1 MSNFSA
7 EIQAKLNTSG
17 IADEI
22 KKIENNKINFKNISL
37 DTTKLVSDIQAALN
51 KNRFTIN
58 LDKVNMSSV
67 TSQMQKSGA
76 AAGKS
81 FSASFNSSL
90 SSINTTTNNA
100 TNTIQHMQRTL
111 ASMKFDR
118 SSIDLVTKD
127 LQSMSLAISNVTTR
141 INGNNLNL
149 SIRGIDELGRA
160 VTIIKQFDYE
170 SGRISTVGKTISQS
184 FDTGAAAAK
193 RFEESAKKATTALS
207 SGSVE
212 ASIAKVTAQ
221 YEKLGTTGHAKLAEI
236 KADIQQLST
245 LQTAMNNSKDTSSL
259 VSNYEKFNETLAKV
273 KSNLSVVS
281 AESKTFVSGLQI
293 STLDNKIATWM
304 EKNSKASRDFGASI
318 DNLRGRLAS
327 LNASGTATASEL
339 NAIEREF
346 NEVRQAAIATGQVGS
361 SVGNQLK
368 GAFSSILRYVSVST
382 VIYQSINALKEMYQN
397 VYNIDV
403 EMTELKKVTD
413 ETAASYSNF
422 LKGAGSTAK
431 EIGTTI
437 SDLVSSTANFA
448 RLGYSFSDSQELA
461 KVANIYS
468 VVGDEIDSIDTAT
481 KSIISTLTAFHIEAN
496 DAMSIVDKFNEIGN
510 NYAISS
516 GGIGDALER
525 SASSMAAA
533 NNTLDET
540 IALITAA
547 NTVVQDPDSVG
558 TAFKT
563 ISMRIRGAKTEL
575 EEAGLETDGMAES
588 TAKLRAEIKALSGV
602 DIMLND
608 TTFKSTY
615 EIMDELANK
624 WEELTDIQQA
634 SITELIA
641 GKRQGNVVSSLMSNF
656 DIAREALETS
666 MDSEDSA
673 MAEHAKWMESLEAK
687 INQLKAA
694 WQELSRAFMDD
705 GFLKG
710 LVDAGTDILSFLT
723 AIIDKIGTLPA
734 LITAAVAVMSFKNV
748 GRDKMFS
755 LINRSNMPT
764 VMIFPL
770 DIMVLGITLN
780 DIHLVKQIIMIS
792 VYIELK
798 LYIGCTQI
806 CEEIGTT

>member
-17 IADEI
+17 IDSEI
-22 KKIENNKINFKNISL
+22 KKIENNKINFKNILL

-160 VTIIKQFDYE
+160 VTIVKQFDYE

-281 AESKTFVSGLQI
+281 AENKTFVSGLQI
-293 STLDNKIATWM
+293 STLDNKIASWM

-327 LNASGTATASEL
+327 LNTSGTATASEL

-361 SVGNQLK
+361 SVGNRLK
-368 GAFSSILRYVSVST
+368 GAFSSILSYVSVST
-382 VIYQSINALKEMYQN
+382 VIYQSINAFKEMYQN
-397 VYNIDV
+397 VYNIDTQ
-403 EMTELKKVTD
+403 MTELRKVTD
-413 ETAASYSNF
+413 ESSESYSKF
-422 LKGAGSTAK
+422 LKNAGSSAK

-437 SDLVSSTANFA
+437 SDLVSSTADFA
-448 RLGYSFSDSQELA
+448 RLGYTFADSQELA

-468 VVGDEIDSIDTAT
+468 VVGDEVDSINTAT
-481 KSIISTLTAFHIEAN
+481 KSLISTMTAFSSQMDSTMSQGEF
-496 DAMSIVDKFNEIGN
+496 AMSIIDKFNEVGN

-575 EEAGLETDGMAES
+575 EEAGLETDGMVES
-588 TAKLRAEIKALSGV
+588 TAKLREEIMALSGV
-602 DIMLND
+602 DIMED
-608 TTFKSTY
+608 ETTFKSTY
-615 EIMDELANK
+615 DIMDELAQK
-624 WEELTDIQQA
+624 WQDLTDIQQA

-641 GKRQGNVVSSLMSNF
+641 GKRQGNIVSSLMENF
-656 DIAREALETS
+656 DIAREALQTS
-666 MDSEDSA
+666 LDSEGSA
-673 MAEHAKWMESLEAK
+673 MAEHEKWMESLEAK
-687 INQLKAA
+687 VLQLKAA
-694 WQELSRAFMDD
+694 WEELSQAFMDD
-705 GFLKG
+705 SFLKG
-710 LVDAGTDILSFLT
+710 LVDTGTTVLSTLT
-723 AIIDKIGTLPA
+723 KIIDTFGTLPT
-734 LITAAVAVMSFKNV
+734 LLTVAAGAMSFKNV
-748 GRDKMFS
+748 GE
-755 LINRSNMPT
+755 LINQFQFRIILRIEYAHEVFTNGNMN
-764 VMIFPL
+764 
-770 DIMVLGITLN
+770 DIM
-780 DIHLVKQIIMIS
+780 
-792 VYIELK
+792 LK
-798 LYIGCTQI
+798 LVA
-806 CEEIGTT
+806 

>member
-259 VSNYEKFNETLAKV
+259 VSNYEKFNEILAKV

-318 DNLRGRLAS
+318 DNLRSRLAS

-382 VIYQSINALKEMYQN
+382 VIYQSINTLKEMYQN

-437 SDLVSSTANFA
+437 SDMVSSTADFA

-575 EEAGLETDGMAES
+575 EEAGLETDGMVES
-588 TAKLRAEIKALSGV
+588 TAKLREEIMALSGV
-602 DIMLND
+602 DIMED
-608 TTFKSTY
+608 ESTFKSTY
-615 EIMDELANK
+615 DIMDELAQK
-624 WEELTDIQQA
+624 WQDLTDIQQA

-641 GKRQGNVVSSLMSNF
+641 GKRQGNIVSSLMENF
-656 DIAREALETS
+656 DIAREALQTS
-666 MDSEDSA
+666 LDSEGSA
-673 MAEHAKWMESLEAK
+673 MEEHEKWMESLEAK
-687 INQLKAA
+687 VLQLKAA
-694 WQELSRAFMDD
+694 WEELSQAFMNDS
-705 GFLKG
+705 FLKG
-710 LVDAGTDILSFLT
+710 IVDTGTTILSSLT
-723 AIIDKIGTLPA
+723 KIIDTFGTLPT
-734 LITAAVAVMSFKNV
+734 LIAAVSMAMSFKNV
-748 GRDKMFS
+748 GE
-755 LINRSNMPT
+755 LINQFQCRIILRIEYAHEVFTNGNMN
-764 VMIFPL
+764 
-770 DIMVLGITLN
+770 DIMFK
-780 DIHLVKQIIMIS
+780 LVA
-792 VYIELK
+792 
-798 LYIGCTQI
+798 
-806 CEEIGTT
+806 

>member
-17 IADEI
+17 IDSEI

-160 VTIIKQFDYE
+160 VTIVKQFDYE

-293 STLDNKIATWM
+293 STLDNKIASWM

-397 VYNIDV
+397 VYNIDT

-437 SDLVSSTANFA
+437 SDLVSSTADFA

-496 DAMSIVDKFNEIGN
+496 DAMSIVDKFNEVGN

-575 EEAGLETDGMAES
+575 EEAGLETDGMVES
-588 TAKLRAEIKALSGV
+588 TAKLREEIMALSGV
-602 DIMLND
+602 DIMED
-608 TTFKSTY
+608 ESTFKSTY
-615 EIMDELANK
+615 DIMDELAQK
-624 WEELTDIQQA
+624 WQDLTDIQQA

-641 GKRQGNVVSSLMSNF
+641 GKRQGNIVSSLMENF
-656 DIAREALETS
+656 DIAREALQTS
-666 MDSEDSA
+666 LDSEGSA
-673 MAEHAKWMESLEAK
+673 MAEHEKWMESLEAK
-687 INQLKAA
+687 VLQLKAA
-694 WQELSRAFMDD
+694 WEELSQAFMDD
-705 GFLKG
+705 SFLKG
-710 LVDAGTDILSFLT
+710 LVDAGTTVLSTLT
-723 AIIDKIGTLPA
+723 KIIDTFGTLPT
-734 LITAAVAVMSFKNV
+734 LLTIAAGAMSFKNV
-748 GRDKMFS
+748 GE
-755 LINRSNMPT
+755 LINQFQFRIILRIEYAHEVFTNGNMN
-764 VMIFPL
+764 
-770 DIMVLGITLN
+770 DIM
-780 DIHLVKQIIMIS
+780 
-792 VYIELK
+792 LK
-798 LYIGCTQI
+798 LVA
-806 CEEIGTT
+806 

>member
-17 IADEI
+17 IDSEI
-22 KKIENNKINFKNISL
+22 KKIEINKINFKNISL
-37 DTTKLVSDIQAALN
+37 DTTNLVSDIQAALN

-141 INGNNLNL
+141 INGNNINL

-160 VTIIKQFDYE
+160 VTIVKQFDYE

-184 FDTGAAAAK
+184 FDTGVAAAK

-207 SGSVE
+207 SGSIE

-221 YEKLGTTGHAKLAEI
+221 YEKLGTTGHTKLAEI
-236 KADIQQLST
+236 KTDIQQLST
-245 LQTAMNNSKDTSSL
+245 LQTTMNNSKDTSSL
-259 VSNYEKFNETLAKV
+259 VSDYEKFNEILAKV

-281 AESKTFVSGLQI
+281 AESKTYVGSLQI
-293 STLDNKIATWM
+293 STLDNKIASWM
-304 EKNSKASRDFGASI
+304 EKNSKASGTFGASI
-318 DNLRGRLAS
+318 DNLRNRLAS
-327 LNASGTATASEL
+327 LNTSGTATASEL

-346 NEVRQAAIATGQVGS
+346 NEIRQAAIAAGQVGS
-361 SVGNQLK
+361 SIGNRLK
-368 GAFSSILRYVSVST
+368 GAFSSILNYVSVST

-397 VYNIDV
+397 VYNIDI
-403 EMTELKKVTD
+403 EMTELKKVTN
-413 ETAASYSNF
+413 ETATSYSKF
-422 LKGAGSTAK
+422 LKDTGSTAK
-431 EIGTTI
+431 EIGTTM
-437 SDLVSSTANFA
+437 SDLVSSTADFA
-448 RLGYSFSDSQELA
+448 RLGHTFSDSQELA

-468 VVGDEIDSIDTAT
+468 VVGDEVDSTATAT
-481 KSIISTLTAFHIEAN
+481 KSIISTMTAFSSQMDSTMSQGEF
-496 DAMSIVDKFNEIGN
+496 AMSIIDKFNEVSN

-575 EEAGLETDGMAES
+575 EEAGLETDGMVES
-588 TAKLRAEIKALSGV
+588 TAKLREEIMALSGV
-602 DIMLND
+602 DIMLDEN
-608 TTFKSTY
+608 TFKSTY
-615 EIMDELANK
+615 DIMDELSAK
-624 WEELTDIQQA
+624 WQDLTNIQQA

-641 GKRQGNVVSSLMSNF
+641 GKRQGNVISSLMSNF
-656 DIAREALETS
+656 DIAREALQTS
-666 MDSEDSA
+666 LNSEGSA
-673 MAEHAKWMESLEAK
+673 IAEHEKWMTSLEAK
-687 INQLKAA
+687 TLQLKAA
-694 WQELSRAFMDD
+694 WEELSQAFLDD
-705 GFLKG
+705 SGLKN
-710 LVDAGTDILSFLT
+710 LVDTGTTILSILT
-723 AIIDKIGTLPA
+723 KIVDTFGSLPTL
-734 LITAAVAVMSFKNV
+734 LTIVAGAMSFKKNI
-748 GRDKMFS
+748 GRCKMFH
-755 LINRSNMPT
+755 LFKYAEYNC
-764 VMIFPL
+764 
-770 DIMVLGITLN
+770 VLF
-780 DIHLVKQIIMIS
+780 K
-792 VYIELK
+792 YK
-798 LYIGCTQI
+798 
-806 CEEIGTT
+806 

>member
-397 VYNIDV
+397 VYNIDT

-413 ETAASYSNF
+413 ETATSYSNF

-437 SDLVSSTANFA
+437 SDLVSSTADFA

-496 DAMSIVDKFNEIGN
+496 DAMSIVDKFNEVGN

-575 EEAGLETDGMAES
+575 EEAGLETDGMVES
-588 TAKLRAEIKALSGV
+588 TAKLREEIMALSGV
-602 DIMLND
+602 DIMEDEN
-608 TTFKSTY
+608 TFKSTY
-615 EIMDELANK
+615 DIMDELAQK
-624 WEELTDIQQA
+624 WQDLTDIQQA

-641 GKRQGNVVSSLMSNF
+641 GKRQGNIVSSLMENF
-656 DIAREALETS
+656 DIARKALQTS
-666 MDSEDSA
+666 LDSEGSA
-673 MAEHAKWMESLEAK
+673 MAEHEKWMESLEAK
-687 INQLKAA
+687 VLQLKAA
-694 WQELSRAFMDD
+694 WEELSQAFMNDS
-705 GFLKG
+705 FLKG
-710 LVDAGTDILSFLT
+710 LVDTGTTVLSTLT
-723 AIIDKIGTLPA
+723 KIIDTFGTLPT
-734 LITAAVAVMSFKNV
+734 LLTIAAGAMSFKNV
-748 GRDKMFS
+748 GE
-755 LINRSNMPT
+755 LINQFQFRIILRIEYAHEVFTNGNMN
-764 VMIFPL
+764 
-770 DIMVLGITLN
+770 DIM
-780 DIHLVKQIIMIS
+780 
-792 VYIELK
+792 LK
-798 LYIGCTQI
+798 LVA
-806 CEEIGTT
+806 

>member
-7 EIQAKLNTSG
+7 EIQAKLNINS
-17 IADEI
+17 IAGEI
-22 KKIENNKINFKNISL
+22 KKIENNKINFQNISL
-37 DTTKLVSDIQAALN
+37 DTNKLVSDIQAALN

-160 VTIIKQFDYE
+160 VTIVKQFDYE

-293 STLDNKIATWM
+293 STLDNKIASWM

-397 VYNIDV
+397 VYNIDT

-413 ETAASYSNF
+413 ETATSYSNF

-437 SDLVSSTANFA
+437 SDLVSSTADFA

-496 DAMSIVDKFNEIGN
+496 DAMSIVDKFNEVGN

-575 EEAGLETDGMAES
+575 EEAGLETDGMVES
-588 TAKLRAEIKALSGV
+588 TAKLREEIMALSGV
-602 DIMLND
+602 DIMEDEN
-608 TTFKSTY
+608 TFKSTY
-615 EIMDELANK
+615 DIMDELAQK
-624 WEELTDIQQA
+624 WQDLTDIQQA

-641 GKRQGNVVSSLMSNF
+641 GKRQGNIVSSLMENF
-656 DIAREALETS
+656 DIARKALQTS
-666 MDSEDSA
+666 LDSEGSA
-673 MAEHAKWMESLEAK
+673 MAEHEKWMESLEAK
-687 INQLKAA
+687 VLQLKAA
-694 WQELSRAFMDD
+694 WEELSQAFMNDS
-705 GFLKG
+705 FLKG
-710 LVDAGTDILSFLT
+710 LVDAGTTVLSTLT
-723 AIIDKIGTLPA
+723 KIIDTFGTLPT
-734 LITAAVAVMSFKNV
+734 LLTIAAGAMSFKNV
-748 GRDKMFS
+748 GE
-755 LINRSNMPT
+755 LINQFQFRIILRIEYAHEVFTNGNMN
-764 VMIFPL
+764 
-770 DIMVLGITLN
+770 DIM
-780 DIHLVKQIIMIS
+780 
-792 VYIELK
+792 LK
-798 LYIGCTQI
+798 LVA
-806 CEEIGTT
+806 

>member
-7 EIQAKLNTSG
+7 EIQAKLNINS
-17 IADEI
+17 IAGEI
-22 KKIENNKINFKNISL
+22 KKIENNKINFQNISL
-37 DTTKLVSDIQAALN
+37 DTNKLVSDIQAALN

-160 VTIIKQFDYE
+160 VTIVKQFDYE

-293 STLDNKIATWM
+293 STLDNKIASWM

-397 VYNIDV
+397 VYNIDT

-413 ETAASYSNF
+413 ETATSYSNF

-437 SDLVSSTANFA
+437 SDLVSSTADFA
-448 RLGYSFSDSQELA
+448 RLSYSFSDSQELA

-496 DAMSIVDKFNEIGN
+496 DAMSIVDKFNEVGN

-575 EEAGLETDGMAES
+575 EEAGLETDGMVES
-588 TAKLRAEIKALSGV
+588 TAKLREEIMALSGV
-602 DIMLND
+602 DIMEDEN
-608 TTFKSTY
+608 TFKSTY
-615 EIMDELANK
+615 DIMDELAQK
-624 WEELTDIQQA
+624 WQDLTDIQQA

-641 GKRQGNVVSSLMSNF
+641 GKRQGNIVSSLMENF
-656 DIAREALETS
+656 DIARKALQTS
-666 MDSEDSA
+666 LDSEGSA
-673 MAEHAKWMESLEAK
+673 MAEHEKWMESLEAK
-687 INQLKAA
+687 VLQLKAA
-694 WQELSRAFMDD
+694 WEELSQAFMNDS
-705 GFLKG
+705 FLKG
-710 LVDAGTDILSFLT
+710 LVDAGTTVLSTLT
-723 AIIDKIGTLPA
+723 KIIDTFGTLPT
-734 LITAAVAVMSFKNV
+734 LLTIAAGAMSFKNV
-748 GRDKMFS
+748 GE
-755 LINRSNMPT
+755 LINQFQFRIILRIEYAHEVFTNGNMN
-764 VMIFPL
+764 
-770 DIMVLGITLN
+770 DIM
-780 DIHLVKQIIMIS
+780 
-792 VYIELK
+792 LK
-798 LYIGCTQI
+798 LVA
-806 CEEIGTT
+806 

>member
-37 DTTKLVSDIQAALN
+37 DTTKLVSDIQSALN

-76 AAGKS
+76 AVGKS

-160 VTIIKQFDYE
+160 VTIVKQFDYE

-259 VSNYEKFNETLAKV
+259 VSNYEKFNEILAKV

-281 AESKTFVSGLQI
+281 AENKTFVSGLQI
-293 STLDNKIATWM
+293 STLDNKIASWM

-327 LNASGTATASEL
+327 LNASGAATASEL

-361 SVGNQLK
+361 SVGNRLK
-368 GAFSSILRYVSVST
+368 GAFSSILSYVSVST
-382 VIYQSINALKEMYQN
+382 VIYQSINAFKEMYQN
-397 VYNIDV
+397 VYNIDTQ
-403 EMTELKKVTD
+403 MTELRKVTD
-413 ETAASYSNF
+413 ESSESYSKF
-422 LKGAGSTAK
+422 LKNAGSSAK

-437 SDLVSSTANFA
+437 SDLVSSTADFA
-448 RLGYSFSDSQELA
+448 RLGYTFADSQELA

-468 VVGDEIDSIDTAT
+468 VVGDEVDSIDTAT
-481 KSIISTLTAFHIEAN
+481 KSLISTMTAFSSQMDSTMSQGEF
-496 DAMSIVDKFNEIGN
+496 AMSIIDKFNEVGN

-575 EEAGLETDGMAES
+575 EEAGLETDGMVES
-588 TAKLRAEIKALSGV
+588 TAKLREEIMALSGV
-602 DIMLND
+602 DIMED
-608 TTFKSTY
+608 ETTFKSTY
-615 EIMDELANK
+615 DIMDELAQK
-624 WEELTDIQQA
+624 WQDLTDIQQA

-641 GKRQGNVVSSLMSNF
+641 GKRQGNIVSSLMENF
-656 DIAREALETS
+656 DIAREALQTS
-666 MDSEDSA
+666 LDSEGSA
-673 MAEHAKWMESLEAK
+673 MAEHEKWMESLEAK
-687 INQLKAA
+687 VLQLKAA
-694 WQELSRAFMDD
+694 WEELSQAFMNDS
-705 GFLKG
+705 FLKG
-710 LVDAGTDILSFLT
+710 LVDTGTTVLSVIT
-723 AIIDKIGTLPA
+723 KIIDTFGTLPT
-734 LITAAVAVMSFKNV
+734 LITAAAIAMSFKNI

-755 LINRSNMPT
+755 LNVEILPIAIIVLFRYKQFRYLQLMKYIN
-764 VMIFPL
+764 
-770 DIMVLGITLN
+770 LN
-780 DIHLVKQIIMIS
+780 EAS
-792 VYIELK
+792 
-798 LYIGCTQI
+798 I
-806 CEEIGTT
+806 CEEVGTL

>member
-17 IADEI
+17 IDSEI

-160 VTIIKQFDYE
+160 VTIVKQFDYE

-293 STLDNKIATWM
+293 STLDNKIASWM

-397 VYNIDV
+397 VYNIDT

-413 ETAASYSNF
+413 ETATSYSNF

-437 SDLVSSTANFA
+437 SDLVSSTADFA

-496 DAMSIVDKFNEIGN
+496 DAMSIVDKFNEVGN

-575 EEAGLETDGMAES
+575 EEAGLETDGMVES
-588 TAKLRAEIKALSGV
+588 TAKLREEIMALSGV
-602 DIMLND
+602 DIMEDEN
-608 TTFKSTY
+608 TFKSTY
-615 EIMDELANK
+615 DIMDELAQK
-624 WEELTDIQQA
+624 WQDLTDIQQA

-641 GKRQGNVVSSLMSNF
+641 GKRQGNIVSSLMENF
-656 DIAREALETS
+656 DIARKALQTS
-666 MDSEDSA
+666 LDSEGSA
-673 MAEHAKWMESLEAK
+673 MAEHEKWMESLEAK
-687 INQLKAA
+687 VLQLKAA
-694 WQELSRAFMDD
+694 WEELSQAFMNDS
-705 GFLKG
+705 FLKG
-710 LVDAGTDILSFLT
+710 LVDTGITVLSTLT
-723 AIIDKIGTLPA
+723 KIIDTFGTLPT
-734 LITAAVAVMSFKNV
+734 LLTIAAGAMSFKNV
-748 GRDKMFS
+748 GE
-755 LINRSNMPT
+755 LINQFQFRIILRIEYAHEVFTNGNMN
-764 VMIFPL
+764 
-770 DIMVLGITLN
+770 DIM
-780 DIHLVKQIIMIS
+780 
-792 VYIELK
+792 LK
-798 LYIGCTQI
+798 LVA
-806 CEEIGTT
+806 

>member
-17 IADEI
+17 IDSEI

-160 VTIIKQFDYE
+160 VTIVKQFDYE

-221 YEKLGTTGHAKLAEI
+221 YEKLGTTGHVKLAEI

-245 LQTAMNNSKDTSSL
+245 LQTAMNNSKDTSFL

-293 STLDNKIATWM
+293 STLDNKIASWM

-397 VYNIDV
+397 VYNIDT

-413 ETAASYSNF
+413 ETATSYSNF

-437 SDLVSSTANFA
+437 SDLVSSTADFA

-496 DAMSIVDKFNEIGN
+496 DAMSIVDKFNEVGN

-575 EEAGLETDGMAES
+575 EEAGLETDGMVES
-588 TAKLRAEIKALSGV
+588 TAKLREEIMALSGV
-602 DIMLND
+602 DIMEDEN
-608 TTFKSTY
+608 TFKSTY
-615 EIMDELANK
+615 DIMDELAQK
-624 WEELTDIQQA
+624 WQDLTDIQQA

-641 GKRQGNVVSSLMSNF
+641 GKRQGNIVSSLMENF
-656 DIAREALETS
+656 DIARKALQTS
-666 MDSEDSA
+666 LDSEGSA
-673 MAEHAKWMESLEAK
+673 MAEHEKWMESLEAK
-687 INQLKAA
+687 VLQLKAA
-694 WQELSRAFMDD
+694 WEELSQAFMNDS
-705 GFLKG
+705 FLKG
-710 LVDAGTDILSFLT
+710 LVDAGTTVLSTLT
-723 AIIDKIGTLPA
+723 KIIDTFGTLPT
-734 LITAAVAVMSFKNV
+734 LLTIAAGAMSFKNV
-748 GRDKMFS
+748 GE
-755 LINRSNMPT
+755 LINQFQFRIILRIEYAHEVFTNGNMN
-764 VMIFPL
+764 
-770 DIMVLGITLN
+770 DIM
-780 DIHLVKQIIMIS
+780 
-792 VYIELK
+792 LK
-798 LYIGCTQI
+798 LVA
-806 CEEIGTT
+806 

>member
-17 IADEI
+17 IDSEI

-160 VTIIKQFDYE
+160 VTIVKQFDYE

-293 STLDNKIATWM
+293 STLDNKIASWM

-397 VYNIDV
+397 VYNIDT

-413 ETAASYSNF
+413 ETATSYSNF

-437 SDLVSSTANFA
+437 SDLVSSTADFA

-496 DAMSIVDKFNEIGN
+496 DAMSIVDKFNEVGN

-575 EEAGLETDGMAES
+575 EEAGLETDGMVES
-588 TAKLRAEIKALSGV
+588 TAKLREEIMALSGV
-602 DIMLND
+602 DIMEDEN
-608 TTFKSTY
+608 TFKSTY
-615 EIMDELANK
+615 DIMDELAQK
-624 WEELTDIQQA
+624 WQDLTDIQQA

-641 GKRQGNVVSSLMSNF
+641 GKRQGNIVSSLMENF
-656 DIAREALETS
+656 DIARKALQTS
-666 MDSEDSA
+666 LDSEGSA
-673 MAEHAKWMESLEAK
+673 MAEHEKWMESLEAK
-687 INQLKAA
+687 VLQLKAA
-694 WQELSRAFMDD
+694 WEELSQAFMNDS
-705 GFLKG
+705 FLKG
-710 LVDAGTDILSFLT
+710 LVDAGTTVLSTLT
-723 AIIDKIGTLPA
+723 KIIDTFGTLPT
-734 LITAAVAVMSFKNV
+734 LLTIAAGAMSFKNV
-748 GRDKMFS
+748 GE
-755 LINRSNMPT
+755 LINQFQFRIILRIEYAHEVFTNGNMN
-764 VMIFPL
+764 
-770 DIMVLGITLN
+770 DIM
-780 DIHLVKQIIMIS
+780 
-792 VYIELK
+792 LK
-798 LYIGCTQI
+798 LVA
-806 CEEIGTT
+806 

>member
-17 IADEI
+17 IDSEI

-160 VTIIKQFDYE
+160 VTIVKQFDYE

-293 STLDNKIATWM
+293 STLDNKIASWM

-327 LNASGTATASEL
+327 LNASGAATTSEL

-361 SVGNQLK
+361 SVGNRLK
-368 GAFSSILRYVSVST
+368 GAFSSILSYVSVST
-382 VIYQSINALKEMYQN
+382 VIYQSINAFKEMYQN
-397 VYNIDV
+397 VYNIDTQ
-403 EMTELKKVTD
+403 MTELRKVTD
-413 ETAASYSNF
+413 ESSESYSKF
-422 LKGAGSTAK
+422 LKNAGSSAK

-437 SDLVSSTANFA
+437 SDLVSSTADFA
-448 RLGYSFSDSQELA
+448 RLGYTFADSQELA

-468 VVGDEIDSIDTAT
+468 VVGDEVDSIDTAT
-481 KSIISTLTAFHIEAN
+481 KSLISTMTAFSSQMDSTMSQGEF
-496 DAMSIVDKFNEIGN
+496 AMSIIDRFNEVGN

-575 EEAGLETDGMAES
+575 EEAGLETDGMVES
-588 TAKLRAEIKALSGV
+588 TAKLREEIMALSGV
-602 DIMLND
+602 DIMED
-608 TTFKSTY
+608 ETTFKSTY
-615 EIMDELANK
+615 DIMDELAQK
-624 WEELTDIQQA
+624 WQDLTDIQQA

-641 GKRQGNVVSSLMSNF
+641 GKRQGNIVSSLMENF
-656 DIAREALETS
+656 DIAREALQTS
-666 MDSEDSA
+666 LDSEGSA
-673 MAEHAKWMESLEAK
+673 MAEHEKWMESLEAK
-687 INQLKAA
+687 VLQLKAA
-694 WQELSRAFMDD
+694 WEELSQAFMDD
-705 GFLKG
+705 SFLKG
-710 LVDAGTDILSFLT
+710 LVDAGTTVLSTLT
-723 AIIDKIGTLPA
+723 KIIDTFGTLPT
-734 LITAAVAVMSFKNV
+734 LLTVAAGTMSFKNV
-748 GRDKMFS
+748 GE
-755 LINRSNMPT
+755 LINQFQFRIILRIEYAHEVFTNGNMN
-764 VMIFPL
+764 
-770 DIMVLGITLN
+770 DIM
-780 DIHLVKQIIMIS
+780 
-792 VYIELK
+792 LK
-798 LYIGCTQI
+798 LVA
-806 CEEIGTT
+806 

>member
-17 IADEI
+17 IDSEI

-160 VTIIKQFDYE
+160 VTIVKQFDYE

-245 LQTAMNNSKDTSSL
+245 LQTEMNNSKDTSSL

-293 STLDNKIATWM
+293 STLDNKIASWM

-397 VYNIDV
+397 VYNIDT

-496 DAMSIVDKFNEIGN
+496 DAMSIVDKFNEVGN

-575 EEAGLETDGMAES
+575 EEAGLETDGMVES
-588 TAKLRAEIKALSGV
+588 TAKLREEIMALSGV
-602 DIMLND
+602 DIMED
-608 TTFKSTY
+608 ESTFKSTY
-615 EIMDELANK
+615 DIMDELAQK
-624 WEELTDIQQA
+624 WQDLTDIQQA

-641 GKRQGNVVSSLMSNF
+641 GKRQGNIVSSLMENF
-656 DIAREALETS
+656 DIAREALQTS
-666 MDSEDSA
+666 LDSEGSA
-673 MAEHAKWMESLEAK
+673 MAEHEKWMESLEAK
-687 INQLKAA
+687 VLQLKAA
-694 WQELSRAFMDD
+694 WEELSQAFMDD
-705 GFLKG
+705 GSLKE
-710 LVDAGTDILSFLT
+710 LIDTGTDLLSILTDVIEMFGTIPTLVT
-723 AIIDKIGTLPA
+723 AIV
-734 LITAAVAVMSFKNV
+734 AAMSFKNI
-748 GRDKMFS
+748 GKDKMFS
-755 LINRSNMPT
+755 FTLENMPM
-764 VMIFPL
+764 VMLFPL
-770 DIMVLGITLN
+770 DIVVFDITLN
-780 DIHLVKQIIMIS
+780 EIH
-792 VYIELK
+792 
-798 LYIGCTQI
+798 
-806 CEEIGTT
+806 

>member
-7 EIQAKLNTSG
+7 EIQAKLNTNG

-184 FDTGAAAAK
+184 FDTGVAAAK

-422 LKGAGSTAK
+422 LKGTGSTAK

-437 SDLVSSTANFA
+437 SDLVSSTADFA

-575 EEAGLETDGMAES
+575 EEAGLETDGMVES
-588 TAKLRAEIKALSGV
+588 TAKLREEIMALSGV
-602 DIMLND
+602 DIMED
-608 TTFKSTY
+608 ESTFKSTY
-615 EIMDELANK
+615 DIMDELAQK
-624 WEELTDIQQA
+624 WQDLTDIQQA

-641 GKRQGNVVSSLMSNF
+641 GKRQGNIVSSLMENF
-656 DIAREALETS
+656 DIAREALQTS
-666 MDSEDSA
+666 LDSEGSA
-673 MAEHAKWMESLEAK
+673 MAEHEKWMESLEAK
-687 INQLKAA
+687 VLQLKAA
-694 WQELSRAFMDD
+694 WEELSQAFMNDS
-705 GFLKG
+705 FLKG
-710 LVDAGTDILSFLT
+710 LVDTGTTVLSTLT
-723 AIIDKIGTLPA
+723 KIIDTFGTLPT
-734 LITAAVAVMSFKNV
+734 LLTIAAGAMSFKNV
-748 GRDKMFS
+748 GE
-755 LINRSNMPT
+755 LINQFQFRIILRIEYAHEVFTNGNMN
-764 VMIFPL
+764 
-770 DIMVLGITLN
+770 DIM
-780 DIHLVKQIIMIS
+780 
-792 VYIELK
+792 LK
-798 LYIGCTQI
+798 LVA
-806 CEEIGTT
+806 

>member
-76 AAGKS
+76 TAGKS

-160 VTIIKQFDYE
+160 VTIVKQFDYE

-221 YEKLGTTGHAKLAEI
+221 YEKLGTTSHAKLAEI

-293 STLDNKIATWM
+293 STLDNKIASWM

-327 LNASGTATASEL
+327 LNASGTATTSEL

-361 SVGNQLK
+361 SVGSQLK
-368 GAFSSILRYVSVST
+368 GAFQSILRYVSVST
-382 VIYQSINALKEMYQN
+382 VIYQSINAFKQMYQN
-397 VYNIDV
+397 VYDIDV
-403 EMTELKKVTD
+403 EMTELKRVTN
-413 ETAASYSNF
+413 ETAESYSRF
-422 LKGAGSTAK
+422 LKNAAPASK

-437 SDLVSSTANFA
+437 KDLISSTADFA
-448 RLGYSFSDSQELA
+448 RLGYSFADSQELA
-461 KVANIYS
+461 EVANVYS

-481 KSIISTLTAFHIEAN
+481 KSLISTMTAFSSQMDSMSQDEF
-496 DAMSIVDKFNEIGN
+496 AMSIIDKFNEIGN
-510 NYAISS
+510 NFAISS

-525 SASSMAAA
+525 SASSLAAA
-533 NNTLDET
+533 NNTLDES

-547 NTVVQDPDSVG
+547 NTVVQDPDQVG

-575 EEAGLETDGMAES
+575 EEAGLETEGMAES
-588 TAKLRAEIKALSGV
+588 TAKLREEIMALSGV
-602 DIMLND
+602 DIMLDEN
-608 TTFKSTY
+608 TFKSTY
-615 EIMDELANK
+615 DIMDELSAK
-624 WEELTDIQQA
+624 WQDLTDIQQA

-641 GKRQGNVVSSLMSNF
+641 GKRQGNIVSSLMENF
-656 DIAREALETS
+656 DIAREALES
-666 MDSEDSA
+666 SENSAGSA
-673 MAEHAKWMESLEAK
+673 MAEHEKWMESLEAK
-687 INQLKAA
+687 VKQFTAA
-694 WQELSRAFMDD
+694 WEELSLVFMDD
-705 GFLKG
+705 SFLKG
-710 LVDAGTDILSFLT
+710 LIDAGTTILSVLT
-723 AIIDKIGTLPA
+723 KIVDTIGTLPTL
-734 LITAAVAVMSFKNV
+734 LIAVSTAMSFKNI
-748 GRDKMFS
+748 GRDKTFS
-755 LINRSNMPT
+755 LFNIKNIPI
-764 VMIFPL
+764 VI
-770 DIMVLGITLN
+770 IVLFR
-780 DIHLVKQIIMIS
+780 
-792 VYIELK
+792 YE
-798 LYIGCTQI
+798 
-806 CEEIGTT
+806 

>member
-17 IADEI
+17 IDSEI

-160 VTIIKQFDYE
+160 VTIVKQFDYE

-245 LQTAMNNSKDTSSL
+245 LQTAMNNSKDTFSL

-293 STLDNKIATWM
+293 STLDNKIASWM

-397 VYNIDV
+397 VYNIDT

-437 SDLVSSTANFA
+437 SDLVSSTADFA

-481 KSIISTLTAFHIEAN
+481 KSIISTLTAFHIESN
-496 DAMSIVDKFNEIGN
+496 DAMSIVDKFNEVGN

-575 EEAGLETDGMAES
+575 EEAGLETDGMVES
-588 TAKLRAEIKALSGV
+588 TAKLREEIMALSGV
-602 DIMLND
+602 DIMEDEN
-608 TTFKSTY
+608 TFKSTY
-615 EIMDELANK
+615 DIMDELAQK
-624 WEELTDIQQA
+624 WQDLTDIQQA

-641 GKRQGNVVSSLMSNF
+641 GKRQGNIVSSLMENF
-656 DIAREALETS
+656 DIARKALQTS
-666 MDSEDSA
+666 LDSEGSA
-673 MAEHAKWMESLEAK
+673 MAEHEKWMESLEAK
-687 INQLKAA
+687 VLQLKAA
-694 WQELSRAFMDD
+694 WEELSQAFMNDSS
-705 GFLKG
+705 LKN
-710 LVDAGTDILSFLT
+710 LVDTGTTFLSILTDIINTF
-723 AIIDKIGTLPA
+723 GTLPTLVGGTSAA
-734 LITAAVAVMSFKNV
+734 LSMTKNI
-748 GRDKMFS
+748 GRGKMF
-755 LINRSNMPT
+755 
-764 VMIFPL
+764 PL
-770 DIMVLGITLN
+770 T
-780 DIHLVKQIIMIS
+780 
-792 VYIELK
+792 
-798 LYIGCTQI
+798 
-806 CEEIGTT
+806 